1 MVVFCIHSYFPR
13 HCVLL
18 SGILGE
24 PRVGLL
30 FALRQGGVAVDPC
43 FLLDEKLSQKRIK
56 LLNYLK
62 CDVNCLGCF
71 LGVLSSIKRRKKII
85 KTYRERIVKE
95 FIALPIC
102 RLIDYEKWSNKV
114 PWY

>member
-30 FALRQGGVAVDPC
+30 FALRQGGVAVDP
-43 FLLDEKLSQKRIK
+43 LLS
-56 LLNYLK
+56 
-62 CDVNCLGCF
+62 VG
-71 LGVLSSIKRRKKII
+71 
-85 KTYRERIVKE
+85 
-95 FIALPIC
+95 
-102 RLIDYEKWSNKV
+102 
-114 PWY
+114 